1 MGRVLLE
8 RTKKYLFIP
17 YEEGTVDQKIQIRDK
32 SKKEF
37 SFYYPIASSHV
48 SGWGRIE
55 LPIEMVG
62 ETVEIITERD
72 AMIEAI
78 YTREQCYGLVERH
91 PMEPWIHFH
100 IPFGK
105 ILSVKSL
112 YQDGKE
118 NWRMYLLEDFS
129 MGLQSNKGM
138 IREYESKD
146 LYYWKEVRQEI
157 SDFRIADNT
166 EKFPLIGDVEEFIRA
181 TDKNGDTYGFA
192 LSKTFRLEQSPV
204 TNVLSIPIN
213 INGNKIQPIKELKRL
228 RVWKRDWY
236 LKEIEKEF
244 YFECRFQ
251 IEPGEWPG
259 ITIVDK
265 TRTMEDIRA
274 GVIEVELEILVGME
288 EEILIELS
296 GLHWRWSALTRKLR
310 CKDYE
315 IPVTEKDGRLVL
327 HFFCDH
333 VVQEVFADSGVGM
346 LVTYSEEIKQTV
358 HNIQNKE
365 IENIQNPTFQLRYYE
380 DPYVKIKTKGNTSSI
395 IAMHVYALR
404 QPDYSQKN
412 KKILHDIVEGECVY
426 QCEHYTIYENA
437 IDDMVYGSPKTWV
450 LDCGTRVLSPI
461 RTTEDFQWA
470 NTPWGDMTRIIDR
483 GEMWNFHGYE
493 DFPQLETGIQTVD
506 AAYNLAVDILQKNL
520 SEDYA
525 MPGNEGLLNAGLLQG
540 KGEGFGVWVRD
551 TCHNAF
557 RIANFL
563 IPDRIRKSL
572 IFVTR
577 RGFDNGSD
585 SAAMPPIAIWDYY
598 QATAD
603 KSILFETYDD
613 LLKFVSKADAIY
625 DVDQGLMHAEHSVAQ
640 DAFTEKHNSGYS
652 LSPQIYYA
660 NMYFAMAKICD
671 TLQKDS
677 KKSIEFKQKGTTILN
692 NVKSQ
697 YWNAEKGCFTSGPQ
711 GSEAYEKGIWEAT
724 GAEACV
730 WPKFHVSD
738 HQQRQTFLQTIK
750 TQKNALNDFGLNWYP
765 FEEGKNHF
773 WNTCWVSWTEGIAV
787 AANREGDMELLRKL
801 IFQQVRNVV
810 VNKTFHEAVDYS
822 TGRAWRWPGLT
833 WHASAFLGYFMFGL
847 LGMSYEKEGLLISP
861 CIPQEFS
868 HMKLCNLRYRD
879 AVFEIEICGSGNQF
893 DIYVD
898 DLKTEFIDVAIKGR
912 HRVMLCPKH

>member
-146 LYYWKEVRQEI
+146 LYYWKEVGQEI

-346 LVTYSEEIKQTV
+346 LVTYSEEIIFLAGLKTV
-358 HNIQNKE
+358 PTE
-365 IENIQNPTFQLRYYE
+365 IYEASSIEGANAWQKLRYITLPMIK
-380 DPYVKIKTKGNTSSI
+380 DSIVIVIVLAVNGALKIFE
-395 IAMHVYALR
+395 L
-404 QPDYSQKN
+404 
-412 KKILHDIVEGECVY
+412 VY
-426 QCEHYTIYENA
+426 QMTNGGPNHKSETAVTYMYYIMFKSGKYS
-437 IDDMVYGSPKTWV
+437 YGS
-450 LDCGTRVLSPI
+450 
-461 RTTEDFQWA
+461 
-470 NTPWGDMTRIIDR
+470 
-483 GEMWNFHGYE
+483 
-493 DFPQLETGIQTVD
+493 
-506 AAYNLAVDILQKNL
+506 
-520 SEDYA
+520 
-525 MPGNEGLLNAGLLQG
+525 
-540 KGEGFGVWVRD
+540 
-551 TCHNAF
+551 
-557 RIANFL
+557 
-563 IPDRIRKSL
+563 
-572 IFVTR
+572 
-577 RGFDNGSD
+577 
-585 SAAMPPIAIWDYY
+585 
-598 QATAD
+598 
-603 KSILFETYDD
+603 
-613 LLKFVSKADAIY
+613 
-625 DVDQGLMHAEHSVAQ
+625 
-640 DAFTEKHNSGYS
+640 
-652 LSPQIYYA
+652 
-660 NMYFAMAKICD
+660 AMAVVVLVACMIF
-671 TLQKDS
+671 TL
-677 KKSIEFKQKGTTILN
+677 IYIR
-692 NVKSQ
+692 NVK
-697 YWNAEKGCFTSGPQ
+697 
-711 GSEAYEKGIWEAT
+711 
-724 GAEACV
+724 
-730 WPKFHVSD
+730 D
-738 HQQRQTFLQTIK
+738 
-750 TQKNALNDFGLNWYP
+750 
-765 FEEGKNHF
+765 
-773 WNTCWVSWTEGIAV
+773 
-787 AANREGDMELLRKL
+787 
-801 IFQQVRNVV
+801 
-810 VNKTFHEAVDYS
+810 
-822 TGRAWRWPGLT
+822 
-833 WHASAFLGYFMFGL
+833 
-847 LGMSYEKEGLLISP
+847 
-861 CIPQEFS
+861 
-868 HMKLCNLRYRD
+868 NL
-879 AVFEIEICGSGNQF
+879 E
-893 DIYVD
+893 
-898 DLKTEFIDVAIKGR
+898 
-912 HRVMLCPKH
+912 

>member
-315 IPVTEKDGRLVL
+315 LRKKMGDWCCIS
-327 HFFCDH
+327 
-333 VVQEVFADSGVGM
+333 FA
-346 LVTYSEEIKQTV
+346 
-358 HNIQNKE
+358 
-365 IENIQNPTFQLRYYE
+365 
-380 DPYVKIKTKGNTSSI
+380 
-395 IAMHVYALR
+395 
-404 QPDYSQKN
+404 
-412 KKILHDIVEGECVY
+412 
-426 QCEHYTIYENA
+426 
-437 IDDMVYGSPKTWV
+437 
-450 LDCGTRVLSPI
+450 
-461 RTTEDFQWA
+461 TT
-470 NTPWGDMTRIIDR
+470 
-483 GEMWNFHGYE
+483 
-493 DFPQLETGIQTVD
+493 L
-506 AAYNLAVDILQKNL
+506 
-520 SEDYA
+520 
-525 MPGNEGLLNAGLLQG
+525 
-540 KGEGFGVWVRD
+540 
-551 TCHNAF
+551 F
-557 RIANFL
+557 R
-563 IPDRIRKSL
+563 R
-572 IFVTR
+572 
-577 RGFDNGSD
+577 
-585 SAAMPPIAIWDYY
+585 
-598 QATAD
+598 
-603 KSILFETYDD
+603 
-613 LLKFVSKADAIY
+613 
-625 DVDQGLMHAEHSVAQ
+625 
-640 DAFTEKHNSGYS
+640 
-652 LSPQIYYA
+652 
-660 NMYFAMAKICD
+660 
-671 TLQKDS
+671 
-677 KKSIEFKQKGTTILN
+677 
-692 NVKSQ
+692 
-697 YWNAEKGCFTSGPQ
+697 
-711 GSEAYEKGIWEAT
+711 
-724 GAEACV
+724 
-730 WPKFHVSD
+730 
-738 HQQRQTFLQTIK
+738 FLQ
-750 TQKNALNDFGLNWYP
+750 
-765 FEEGKNHF
+765 
-773 WNTCWVSWTEGIAV
+773 
-787 AANREGDMELLRKL
+787 
-801 IFQQVRNVV
+801 
-810 VNKTFHEAVDYS
+810 
-822 TGRAWRWPGLT
+822 
-833 WHASAFLGYFMFGL
+833 
-847 LGMSYEKEGLLISP
+847 
-861 CIPQEFS
+861 IPE
-868 HMKLCNLRYRD
+868 
-879 AVFEIEICGSGNQF
+879 
-893 DIYVD
+893 
-898 DLKTEFIDVAIKGR
+898 
-912 HRVMLCPKH
+912 